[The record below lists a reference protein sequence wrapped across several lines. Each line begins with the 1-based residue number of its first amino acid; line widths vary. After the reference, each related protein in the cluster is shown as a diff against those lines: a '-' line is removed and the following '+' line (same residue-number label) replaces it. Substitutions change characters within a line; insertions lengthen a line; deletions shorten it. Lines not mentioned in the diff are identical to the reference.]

1 MQYTLYIYIC
11 MYENFMA
18 FHNYFEMQIV
28 IKILLIAMISSLI
41 NYFNDEVNAHNKL
54 LVAIKMVI

>member
-1 MQYTLYIYIC
+1 